1 MPLMGFGTW
10 KAKGEEAY
18 EACYHALDNGYK
30 LIDTATCYGN
40 EKEVAQAIKAY
51 DKVERKDV
59 FITTKLWNND

>member
-1 MPLMGFGTW
+1 LSKVTLNNGVLMPLMGFGTW

-40 EKEVAQAIKAY
+40 EKEVA
-51 DKVERKDV
+51 
-59 FITTKLWNND
+59 